1 MCLDV
6 KKSHVR
12 NPIPEMECFKVLK
25 YDGNGK
31 WITPYYDSVI
41 PVDTGWVMPLKPM
54 RRQVREY
61 RKDEGIE
68 GGYIHAYTT
77 NKMPYWNT
85 PDFKTVH
92 STLPTKP
99 KKNHTYIFAA
109 VARDVVALGDSYDN
123 DLVCKALYIPAFDK
137 SGKHRN
143 AVLDM
148 SR

>member
-6 KKSHVR
+6 QKSYVR
-12 NPIPEMECFKVLK
+12 NPIPEMACFKVLE
-25 YDGNGK
+25 YGGNGK
-31 WITPYYDSVI
+31 WITPYYDVNV
-41 PVDTGWVMPLKPM
+41 PVDTGWIMPLKPA

-68 GGYIHAYTT
+68 GGYIHAYIEK
-77 NKMPYWNT
+77 NVSFWRS
-85 PDFKTVH
+85 PDYKTVY

-99 KKNHTYIFAA
+99 KKNSTYIFAA
-109 VARDVVALGDSYDN
+109 VARDVVATGDSFDK

-137 SGKHRN
+137 SGKNRN